1 MCGRFVSARPVEELA
16 DYFGAEPADGLEP
29 VPSHNVA
36 PTNEV
41 YSILVSEG
49 MRRLVTL
56 RWGLIPPWA
65 DDTRIGNRM
74 INARMETVADS
85 KAYRRPF
92 RARRCIV
99 AADGFYEWVA
109 VPGERHRQP
118 MYIQRTDGEPLAF
131 AGIWERRERPGEE
144 LLRST
149 TIITG
154 PANERIAEVHD
165 RMPMILP
172 PSAWEQWLDPSF
184 DDVGA
189 LQGLL
194 TPAPSQL
201 FTVHPVSREVN
212 NPRRK
217 GAHLVQPVAL

>member
-1 MCGRFVSARPVEELA
+1 
-16 DYFGAEPADGLEP
+16 
-29 VPSHNVA
+29 
-36 PTNEV
+36 
-41 YSILVSEG
+41 
-49 MRRLVTL
+49 
-56 RWGLIPPWA
+56 
-65 DDTRIGNRM
+65 
-74 INARMETVADS
+74 
-85 KAYRRPF
+85 
-92 RARRCIV
+92 
-99 AADGFYEWVA
+99 
-109 VPGERHRQP
+109 

-131 AGIWERRERPGEE
+131 AGLWERRERPGEE

>member
-1 MCGRFVSARPVEELA
+1 MCGRFVSARPAEELA
-16 DYFGAEPADGLEP
+16 GYFGAEPADGIELES
-29 VPSHNVA
+29 SHNVA

-49 MRRLVTL
+49 VRQLVAL

-65 DDTRIGNRM
+65 ADTRIGNRM

-99 AADGFYEWVA
+99 PADGFYEWTA

-118 MYIQRTDGEPLAF
+118 NYIRRTDGEPLAF
-131 AGIWERRERPGEE
+131 AGLWERRERPGED
-144 LLRST
+144 LVRST

-172 PSAWEQWLDPSF
+172 PSAWEQWLDPSC
-184 DDVGA
+184 DDVAA

-201 FTVHPVSREVN
+201 FTVHPVGREVN

-217 GAHLVQPVAL
+217 GAHLVQPVTL